1 MAHKPIGAGTSIAT
15 TGTSAKTSAINV
27 TSSVLRITALNTD
40 AYVAVG
46 GEPTASLSDY
56 VIPAGTSAGIG
67 VTKASQRVIGIT
79 TGTTTVVTCPEGTQM
94 PLGVGDRVTLEAS
107 NVSDAQYTTDLAHVA
122 VASVD
127 TTASFDGTFQTKVT
141 LTANTAGI
149 VTAFTS
155 NDARLISSVKVAAI
169 SYGTGGSIHVQPVQT
184 TGIA

>member
-15 TGTSAKTSAINV
+15 TGTSAKTGAINV

-40 AYVAVG
+40 AYVAIG

-79 TGTTTVVTCPEGTQM
+79 TGTTTIVTCPEGTQM
-94 PLGVGDRVTLEAS
+94 PFGVGEYVTLEAS
-107 NVSDAQYTTDLAHVA
+107 GADSNYTSKLSHVA

-127 TTASFDGTFQTKVT
+127 TTSGVDGFYQTRVT

-149 VTAFTS
+149 ITDFTAT
-155 NDARLISSVKVAAI
+155 DARLISSVKVAAI
-169 SYGTGGSIHVQPVQT
+169 SYGAGGSIHVQPVQT